1 MCVYSRQHVY
11 MYIYIYTYT
20 FTIFAYLIVCA
31 IIFYTIL
38 SYAMSQSIIVI
49 GVYLVQA
56 RIALRIIIVMV

>member
-11 MYIYIYTYT
+11 IYIYIYFYNIRLPHSLCYN
-20 FTIFAYLIVCA
+20 IFL
-31 IIFYTIL
+31 L
-38 SYAMSQSIIVI
+38 SYTVSQSIIVI